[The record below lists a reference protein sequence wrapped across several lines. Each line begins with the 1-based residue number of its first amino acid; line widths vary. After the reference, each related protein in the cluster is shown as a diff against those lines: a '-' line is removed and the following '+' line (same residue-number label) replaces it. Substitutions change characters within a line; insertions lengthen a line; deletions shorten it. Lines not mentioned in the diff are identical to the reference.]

1 VIQFHGKLGEKT
13 VLLDGMEHLSLKAA
27 SELSGYHSDYIGRLA
42 RKKKIPS
49 QRVGVQWFVEKK
61 SFLAYINERK
71 SNFGLEAETVKI
83 ILTKSSVS
91 ETTKTKAPPK
101 QEVKKKEIAES
112 AKISKK
118 DLFKHDDDFP
128 FVIPIYKP
136 PAPSISDQLRVFK
149 PHFENIKK
157 PILILAAF
165 FTIFVFGK
173 TFAQNGGG
181 YDLMAR
187 KNFEASVAAF
197 ENLNNNIKIAGI
209 VVTDLT
215 LANLDKLSSLPQAF
229 LPEVGIKDIAEGIYF
244 ISDSSVEYSS
254 GSFRANRQM
263 VSKLAGRLS
272 IGGKVLS
279 SHLSRI
285 PRGLAAGMN
294 GWRKNLSRVVQYPAG
309 RWLDL
314 FSQVSQKISEMNPV
328 GNSRAAF
335 KSSRE
340 LLKTLTGDVGRRDV
354 ISRPLNSI
362 VSRVRE
368 LARDIRPSARMSEK
382 RPAPSRWAFSNG
394 INSLEFSKFFQKI
407 PNILTSITHKLLTYS
422 GSLKESGQ
430 YAVDSLSASIPNP
443 RIQIKE
449 KLSSAGSF
457 FSDLG
462 RKILTFIGI
471 GESDNYDRVADNE
484 PIDPQKA
491 PESKITEPQVPEKI
505 AANPPSKGTLK
516 KPPEIV
522 LEPSIGPKQSTP
534 SASKSNVEVEL
545 SGLRNRI
552 EKIESSGFTFYTP
565 GERIVERILAGVS
578 EKDLDLRLILLN
590 ESIKSNL
597 SQMQKQIDSNFNSIA
612 LTQRIN
618 TLGNV
623 TITSPVITGCSGC
636 GGGSGTVDSGLAG
649 HIAFFQSDGTS
660 VNDTSNLFW
669 DETND
674 LFGIA
679 TSTPAQLLSV
689 SGNGYFTGGL
699 GIGVATTTA
708 GVIETSG
715 KLYLGGSL
723 FSAST
728 ATSTLTGG
736 LSANHL
742 ALTKALTVSGSGTST
757 FAGGIQLS
765 SGCFLLPN
773 GSCAGTGSGTATATS
788 TFHYFDAEK
797 LLTSSV
803 RATSTALS
811 FWTSGTNRANFGAD
825 GAFNLVGVFNASSTL
840 HATGNALF
848 GASVGIATGTPTQE
862 LSVVGDGYF
871 TGGLGVGVSTSTAGA
886 IETSGKI
893 YAGGSISSAAG
904 TSSFSGLGA
913 SSLAISK
920 ALTISGSG
928 TSTFTGGGIFGGLES
943 SEGLLISGGNLVL
956 DGQSFNSLLGT
967 GLSNSGGAL
976 TLNATGDWT
985 GTIDGNN
992 FAGGAIGIGELIYGG
1007 SAGSFSE
1014 LAAGTRGNILGFTTG
1029 GIPGWISTSTF
1040 AHISAANA
1048 FTGANIFS
1056 GLNSFTNTGTTSFK
1070 GGVDVYDSLAVGRTV
1085 GTTTILG
1092 GATSTFASGATFG
1105 TGGILSSDG
1114 LTLSGGVLTSA
1125 SQGTSTF
1132 TGGITA
1138 DGLLLTDGLTSKF
1151 INTTGTATSSFTG
1164 GISLNHLSATK
1175 GLTIS
1180 GANSTSTFAGGVSI
1194 TGGGLKID
1202 LADCSGANTLD
1213 VVSGAVVCGTD
1224 DGGSAATSTLHWFD
1238 VGRVLTTSVRAT
1250 STALTLWTNGSE
1262 RARFDTSG
1270 NFGFA
1275 STTPWGGFSVE
1286 QLAGQ
1291 LPSKPIFAVSD
1302 TGTSSPFMFISQ
1314 KGVVGFGTSSPTNLL
1329 LNAGDVAI
1337 GRGAGSTNDLY
1348 ISGGLGIGNATT
1360 SDGTLET
1367 SGIAYIGG
1375 TGTSSILGN
1384 LRLAGN
1390 LKTSNALFDGNYFGM
1405 GSSSASALT
1414 IAFNRSAT
1422 TTIPTNTNYAWTIA
1436 TTTAGK
1442 TALLSFN
1449 TIGPRATT
1457 TLNSGFVIDGGA
1469 FQYDSSSKITSIDS
1483 INTGPMAFETDA
1495 GVVSWMDL
1503 PTATTT
1509 ASLANSYS
1517 AQIGGTPVLTIYATT
1532 TTSGTITKGFVGI
1545 GSTTPSGKAYLSVGG
1560 AVFIHG
1566 AAKQSDLKVF
1576 NGAICADNNGT
1587 AKCQAALTAGTVYGD
1602 TSSFGASDIA
1612 ENYPIADDSIES
1624 GDIVM
1629 IAASSTTKDD
1639 QKLKADKDLAS
1650 DEFEQASSTLNSLLT
1665 ASVTKADKDNVRK
1678 IIGVISSE
1686 PGVLLGDATGIKLES
1701 KVKPVAL
1708 SGRVPVKVSSENGPI
1723 SEGDLI
1729 TISSVPGV
1737 GMKANDD
1744 SETTIGV
1751 ALQAFNSEEAGQI
1764 MVFVNLG
1771 YSRLDKKISEL
1782 AAGSSTISGAFAENA
1797 WGISAGSG
1805 KVYTGYTA
1813 DFQNNDII
1821 NVRNILS
1828 ASGNWSIDESGKLVL
1843 KEIETE
1849 KLKVEAGITTKDRST
1864 GDYYCMFV
1872 ENGEVKTEKGECFSV
1887 DDSQNSDTPS
1897 ADSGQADSGAPA
1909 EEQNSNDQPDSNLPA
1924 GESGADVQNPAPEP
1938 TPTQTPMADATLTTE
1953 PTPTPTPE
1961 PAVENLS
1968 IETLSI

>member
-1 VIQFHGKLGEKT
+1 
-13 VLLDGMEHLSLKAA
+13 MEHLSLKAA

-294 GWRKNLSRVVQYPAG
+294 GWRKNLYRVVQYPAG
-309 RWLDL
+309 RWLDF

-590 ESIKSNL
+590 ESIKGNL
-597 SQMQKQIDSNFNSIA
+597 LQMQKQIDANFNSIA

-660 VNDTSNLFW
+660 VNDTSNLFL

-862 LSVVGDGYF
+862 LYVVGDGYF

-1175 GLTIS
+1175 ALTIS
-1180 GANSTSTFAGGVSI
+1180 GSGTSTFTGGGIFGGLESSEGLLISGGNLVLDGQSFNSLLGTGLSNSGGALTLNATGDWTGTIDGNNFAGGAIGIGELIYGGSAGSFSELAAGTRGNILGFTTGGIPGWISTSTFAHISAANAFTGANIFSGLNSFTNTGTTSFKGGVDIYDSLAVGRAVGTTTI
-1194 TGGGLKID
+1194 LGGATSTFASGATFGTGGILSSDGLTLSGGVLTSASQGTSTFTGGITADGLLLTDGLTSKFINTTGTATSSFTGGISLNHLASTKALTISGSGTSTFTGGGIFGGLESSEGLLISGGNLVLDGQSFNSLLGTGLSNSGGALTLNATGDWTGTID
-1202 LADCSGANTLD
+1202 GNNFAGGAIGIGELIY
-1213 VVSGAVVCGTD
+1213 
-1224 DGGSAATSTLHWFD
+1224 GGSA
-1238 VGRVLTTSVRAT
+1238 
-1250 STALTLWTNGSE
+1250 GS
-1262 RARFDTSG
+1262 F
-1270 NFGFA
+1270 
-1275 STTPWGGFSVE
+1275 
-1286 QLAGQ
+1286 
-1291 LPSKPIFAVSD
+1291 
-1302 TGTSSPFMFISQ
+1302 
-1314 KGVVGFGTSSPTNLL
+1314 
-1329 LNAGDVAI
+1329 
-1337 GRGAGSTNDLY
+1337 
-1348 ISGGLGIGNATT
+1348 
-1360 SDGTLET
+1360 
-1367 SGIAYIGG
+1367 
-1375 TGTSSILGN
+1375 
-1384 LRLAGN
+1384 
-1390 LKTSNALFDGNYFGM
+1390 
-1405 GSSSASALT
+1405 
-1414 IAFNRSAT
+1414 
-1422 TTIPTNTNYAWTIA
+1422 
-1436 TTTAGK
+1436 
-1442 TALLSFN
+1442 
-1449 TIGPRATT
+1449 
-1457 TLNSGFVIDGGA
+1457 
-1469 FQYDSSSKITSIDS
+1469 
-1483 INTGPMAFETDA
+1483 
-1495 GVVSWMDL
+1495 
-1503 PTATTT
+1503 
-1509 ASLANSYS
+1509 
-1517 AQIGGTPVLTIYATT
+1517 
-1532 TTSGTITKGFVGI
+1532 
-1545 GSTTPSGKAYLSVGG
+1545 
-1560 AVFIHG
+1560 
-1566 AAKQSDLKVF
+1566 
-1576 NGAICADNNGT
+1576 
-1587 AKCQAALTAGTVYGD
+1587 
-1602 TSSFGASDIA
+1602 
-1612 ENYPIADDSIES
+1612 
-1624 GDIVM
+1624 
-1629 IAASSTTKDD
+1629 
-1639 QKLKADKDLAS
+1639 
-1650 DEFEQASSTLNSLLT
+1650 
-1665 ASVTKADKDNVRK
+1665 
-1678 IIGVISSE
+1678 
-1686 PGVLLGDATGIKLES
+1686 
-1701 KVKPVAL
+1701 
-1708 SGRVPVKVSSENGPI
+1708 
-1723 SEGDLI
+1723 
-1729 TISSVPGV
+1729 
-1737 GMKANDD
+1737 
-1744 SETTIGV
+1744 
-1751 ALQAFNSEEAGQI
+1751 
-1764 MVFVNLG
+1764 
-1771 YSRLDKKISEL
+1771 SEL
-1782 AAGSSTISGAFAENA
+1782 AAGTRGNILGFTTGGIPGWISTSTFAHISAANAFTGANIFSGLNSFTNTGTTSFKGGVDVYDSLAVGRAVGTTTILGGATSTFASGATF
-1797 WGISAGSG
+1797 G
-1805 KVYTGYTA
+1805 TGG
-1813 DFQNNDII
+1813 
-1821 NVRNILS
+1821 ILS
-1828 ASGNWSIDESGKLVL
+1828 SDGLTL
-1843 KEIETE
+1843 KE
-1849 KLKVEAGITTKDRST
+1849 V
-1864 GDYYCMFV
+1864 
-1872 ENGEVKTEKGECFSV
+1872 
-1887 DDSQNSDTPS
+1887 
-1897 ADSGQADSGAPA
+1897 
-1909 EEQNSNDQPDSNLPA
+1909 
-1924 GESGADVQNPAPEP
+1924 
-1938 TPTQTPMADATLTTE
+1938 
-1953 PTPTPTPE
+1953 
-1961 PAVENLS
+1961 
-1968 IETLSI
+1968 